1 MGRVLCAC
9 ILAAAVASCA
19 SEPPARITHTPAER
33 GRQVYEALDC
43 GSCHEASFRNFFRR
57 VGPPLDHVGS
67 VAAERR
73 PGMTAEDYLR
83 ESIVDPGSYIV
94 QGYPDAM
101 PRGLTRDLS
110 PEDLAALIAYLESLR

>member
-19 SEPPARITHTPAER
+19 SEQRARTPVER

-57 VGPPLDHVGS
+57 VGPPLDHVGT

-73 PGMTAEDYLR
+73 PGMSAQDYLR
-83 ESIVDPGSYIV
+83 ESILDPGAYIV

-101 PRGLTRDLS
+101 PRGLGRDLS